1 MAENEPPHLTGAH
14 TYKGIVLPNI
24 ILDSSVDAL
33 PTFEVRPDDVWICT
47 YPKTGTYW
55 HQEFYLPWTRA
66 EELQNPP
73 NMAPF
78 LDVVAKAKSPRVILS
93 HLPIQMLPTKLEE
106 KAKVIYVAR
115 NPKDVLNS
123 NYNMVVKGKIAP
135 TGFSWEFLLG
145 SFMEDSGYLMHLRQ
159 FLILLLPLFIHNDR
173 WFSERLIHFPIKTE
187 PAYGPW
193 LDHNLAFWK
202 LRDRDNVIFLFY
214 ENLKKNPVEGVQQVA
229 AHIGVDLTAEE
240 VQKVVEYSSFKGMS
254 KTYATRKT
262 DEKGVDKDFHD
273 VVNAIPFMN
282 KGVSGQWKER
292 FTVAQNEMFD
302 KWYEEK
308 MKGVDL
314 TFEFE

>member
-47 YPKTGTYW
+47 YPKTGTHW
-55 HQEFYLPWTRA
+55 MNEIVGLILARGVPEKIDRTLSTSTVEMINVAEKLPWTRA

-78 LDVVAKAKSPRVILS
+78 LDVVAKAKSPRVILT
-93 HLPIQMLPTKLEE
+93 HLPIEMLPTKLEE

-145 SFMEDSGYLMHLRQ
+145 AFMED
-159 FLILLLPLFIHNDR
+159 
-173 WFSERLIHFPIKTE
+173 K

-214 ENLKKNPVEGVQQVA
+214 ENLKKNPVEGVRQVA

-240 VQKVVEYSSFKGMS
+240 MQKVVEYSSFKGMS

-302 KWYEEK
+302 KWYEQK